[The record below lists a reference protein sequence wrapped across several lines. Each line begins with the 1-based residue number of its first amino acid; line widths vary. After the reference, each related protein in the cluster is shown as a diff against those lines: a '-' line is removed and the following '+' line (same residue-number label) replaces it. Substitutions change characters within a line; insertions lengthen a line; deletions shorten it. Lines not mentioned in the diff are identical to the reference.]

1 MNLYISDLHFGHKN
15 VIGFDHRP
23 FADVDEMDNYIIRAW
38 NSRVQNDDSVFIVG
52 DVCYRNEKSEQWYL
66 RQLKGHKILIVGN
79 HDDKLLNNRA
89 ALRYL
94 EGIEQDL
101 LIKDGNI
108 DIYLNHVPVP
118 AWENTYNE
126 AWHIY
131 GHIHNKKK
139 EVYEKMR
146 ENQRAL
152 NCGCRHE

>member
-38 NSRVQNDDSVFIVG
+38 NSRVQNDD
-52 DVCYRNEKSEQWYL
+52 
-66 RQLKGHKILIVGN
+66 
-79 HDDKLLNNRA
+79 KLLNNRV

-94 EGIEQDL
+94 EGIEQDMH
-101 LIKDGNI
+101 IKDENI
-108 DIYLNHVPVP
+108 NIYLNHVPVP
-118 AWENTYNE
+118 DWENTYNE

-131 GHIHNKKK
+131 GHIHNKKN